1 MDFAVDTDLLA
12 DVDRASQEWQQGDIA
27 SLGVAG
33 WFGVAELALTEPMS
47 KVRATNTTDNVGY
60 ALATVESLVVLS
72 QTCDL
77 VRAAKARPFVVAAPL
92 VRLASKDA
100 VAAARGRRPR
110 YVAVPGIGADA
121 FVDLDVVV
129 TFEKAV
135 LLRVTRGAGVR
146 TDQERRRFGVGIA
159 RSFSRFAFPD
169 DLTASVRPMI
179 RHIRDTHGRNSDQGR
194 AYELLEE
201 VRVTATPSWDADEV
215 HVFVTFAPPTRLEA
229 NALVDDERWDQL
241 VDGWLSRAV
250 PFGKVAFID
259 GAMIPLDELT
269 ARDYV
274 DSDQLDLDD
283 LSRS

>member
-1 MDFAVDTDLLA
+1 MGFAVDTDLLA
-12 DVDRASQEWQQGDIA
+12 SVDRASQDWQQGDIA

-47 KVRATNTTDNVGY
+47 KVPANATENVGY

-77 VRAAKARPFVVAAPL
+77 VRTAKARPFVVAAPL
-92 VRLASKDA
+92 VRLPSTDA
-100 VAAARGRRPR
+100 VDAARGRRPR
-110 YVAVPGIGADA
+110 YIAVPGAGVDA

-135 LLRVTRGAGVR
+135 LLRVMRGTGLR
-146 TDQERRRFGVGIA
+146 TDQERRRFGSGVA

-179 RHIRDTHGRNSDQGR
+179 RHIRDIHGRNSDQGR

-215 HVFVTFAPPTRLEA
+215 HVFVTFAPPTRVEA
-229 NALVDDERWDQL
+229 NALMDNGAWDRL
-241 VDGWLSRAV
+241 VDRWLGRAV
-250 PFGKVAFID
+250 PIGKVAFID